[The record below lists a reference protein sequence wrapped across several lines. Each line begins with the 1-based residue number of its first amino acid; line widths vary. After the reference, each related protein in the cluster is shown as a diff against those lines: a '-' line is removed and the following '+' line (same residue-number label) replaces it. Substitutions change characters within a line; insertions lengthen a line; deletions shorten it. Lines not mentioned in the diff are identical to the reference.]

1 MSIFLDKTD
10 TATREL
16 LIQLVEQKKEQ
27 QDQIKSMNLVLE
39 EVLARQTI
47 IVNKLHATEMPWRVN
62 PKEKSPLKLQ
72 VQMKT
77 PRKQPNST
85 GQEPNKKEGK
95 RMQKRQN
102 YNAPNNTAHNQL
114 G

>member
-27 QDQIKSMNLVLE
+27 KDQINAMNLVLE
-39 EVLARQTI
+39 EVLVQQTI
-47 IVNKLHATEMPWRVN
+47 IVNKLHATECHERVN

-72 VQMKT
+72 MET
-77 PRKQPNST
+77 
-85 GQEPNKKEGK
+85 
-95 RMQKRQN
+95 
-102 YNAPNNTAHNQL
+102 
-114 G
+114 